1 MKGRAIY
8 RLRITGSSQ
17 AVGRGRRIIQSRLI
31 NLVATL
37 ACVLAAC
44 TSNVSGRYP
53 GVAMPIVAQAP
64 DAGIIAIAGQASG
77 TVRVMFARN
86 GGMVL
91 IKDIRLPPG
100 QSVTNLSVSA
110 DGRNVVIG
118 TESAV
123 YLASGGTWKLQT
135 VGVLTRGP
143 LVDASRGS

>member
-8 RLRITGSSQ
+8 HLQITGSSQ

-77 TVRVMFARN
+77 AVRVMFARN

>member
-1 MKGRAIY
+1 MQ
-8 RLRITGSSQ
+8 L
-17 AVGRGRRIIQSRLI
+17 RLI

-44 TSNVSGRYP
+44 TSSVSGRYP

-110 DGRNVVIG
+110 DGRDLVIG
-118 TESAV
+118 TESVA
-123 YLASGGTWKLQT
+123 YLASGGTWKLQA
-135 VGVLTRGP
+135 VDVLTRGP

>member
-1 MKGRAIY
+1 M
-8 RLRITGSSQ
+8 
-17 AVGRGRRIIQSRLI
+17 QSRLI

-44 TSNVSGRYP
+44 TSNVSGRHP

-64 DAGIIAIAGQASG
+64 DAGIIAIAAQASG

-110 DGRNVVIG
+110 DGRDVVIG

-123 YLASGGTWKLQT
+123 YLASGGTWKLEA

-143 LVDASRGS
+143 LVDAPRGS